1 MTAAV
6 LGEPLGS
13 WQQNTHLQ
21 INMDVHQ
28 APCPPPRS
36 ASLCAPPLS
45 PACQRIADSVAPE
58 SLINILRWFLM
69 LAVC

>member
-1 MTAAV
+1 MTAVV

-28 APCPPPRS
+28 ALCPPP
-36 ASLCAPPLS
+36 ALGLSLCATAV
-45 PACQRIADSVAPE
+45 ACVPADSAAPE

>member
-1 MTAAV
+1 MTAVV

-28 APCPPPRS
+28 ALCPPPRS

-45 PACQRIADSVAPE
+45 PACQRIAPRQSH
-58 SLINILRWFLM
+58 
-69 LAVC
+69 